1 MPYDYRPF
9 PYVPP
14 RGLSAA
20 EEKKSVII
28 VGAGPIGLAM
38 ALELARHGTASVVL
52 DDNNVVSVGSRAICW
67 SKRSLEILDRIG
79 VGARAAEKGVTWKVG
94 RTFHRDAEVF
104 NFDLLPE
111 DGHKMPAFVNL
122 QQYYVEQFL
131 VEECQA
137 NDLIDLRF
145 KNRVTEVAQD
155 ADGATVTV
163 ETPDGA
169 YALAADYLIACDG
182 AKSPVRSMM
191 GLEFNGELFEE
202 RFLIA
207 DIEMEADFPS
217 ERRFWFE
224 PVFHPGQSALLHKQP
239 DNIYRI
245 DLQLGWDADPEVEKS
260 PEVVIPRIEKV
271 VGHSDFRLDWVS
283 VYTFQC
289 RRLDRFVHDRVIFVG
304 DSAHVVSPFG
314 ARGGNGG
321 LQDVDALGWRLAA
334 VLQGRA
340 PAQALA
346 AYDRERQFGAD
357 ENIANSTRATRF
369 MTPADGIERLFRDQ
383 VLALAAKADFAR
395 PMVNSGRLSKPCIYP
410 LPGAP
415 DAPGL
420 PGVSR
425 PGAVAP
431 DAPMGNGWLIDAM
444 GTDPVVLAIG
454 CDAPGISGAAALHVK
469 PTPEIAR
476 RYLGDASQAIYLIR
490 PDQVIAARWTRTTA
504 DDITAALAAMWEG
517 V

>member
-1 MPYDYRPF
+1 
-9 PYVPP
+9 
-14 RGLSAA
+14 
-20 EEKKSVII
+20 
-28 VGAGPIGLAM
+28 
-38 ALELARHGTASVVL
+38 
-52 DDNNVVSVGSRAICW
+52 
-67 SKRSLEILDRIG
+67 
-79 VGARAAEKGVTWKVG
+79 
-94 RTFHRDAEVF
+94 
-104 NFDLLPE
+104 
-111 DGHKMPAFVNL
+111 
-122 QQYYVEQFL
+122 
-131 VEECQA
+131 
-137 NDLIDLRF
+137 
-145 KNRVTEVAQD
+145 
-155 ADGATVTV
+155 
-163 ETPDGA
+163 
-169 YALAADYLIACDG
+169 
-182 AKSPVRSMM
+182 
-191 GLEFNGELFEE
+191 
-202 RFLIA
+202 
-207 DIEMEADFPS
+207 
-217 ERRFWFE
+217 
-224 PVFHPGQSALLHKQP
+224 
-239 DNIYRI
+239 
-245 DLQLGWDADPEVEKS
+245 
-260 PEVVIPRIEKV
+260 
-271 VGHSDFRLDWVS
+271 
-283 VYTFQC
+283 
-289 RRLDRFVHDRVIFVG
+289 
-304 DSAHVVSPFG
+304 
-314 ARGGNGG
+314 
-321 LQDVDALGWRLAA
+321 VDALGWRLAA

-340 PAQALA
+340 PARSLA

-420 PGVSR
+420 PAESR
-425 PGAVAP
+425 PGSVAP